1 MRCLSCNTGPS
12 PSFCS
17 AALSSPTGAG
27 TRLCRCRHT
36 YHQAPPLSR
45 CVTVLI
51 SVRVALVKV
60 SPCFA
65 QAETAVIRSHPR
77 NIQSEE
83 SRSADTSRSSICC
96 SVFQLVS
103 QGESQYHQNHRNI
116 NAQNIILLK
125 EELFKNW

>member
-17 AALSSPTGAG
+17 ATLSSPTGAG

-45 CVTVLI
+45 CATVLI
-51 SVRVALVKV
+51 SDRVALDKE

-83 SRSADTSRSSICC
+83 SRTADSSRTSICC
-96 SVFQLVS
+96 SVFQLVR
-103 QGESQYHQNHRNI
+103 QGDDEYHQNHRNI
-116 NAQNIILLK
+116 NALIIILLI
-125 EELFKNW
+125 